1 MNLTQLKAQIEGMPK
16 YHQVQILQLFNSLVP
31 QALNE
36 NKNGTFIN
44 LSELETAVIEKIEQY
59 VKYVQE
65 QQQNLKHVETEKT
78 RLQQQFFGLAAPAKL
93 N

>member
-1 MNLTQLKAQIEGMPK
+1 MNLTQLKAQIEVMSK
-16 YHQVQILQLFNSLVP
+16 YHQVQILQLFNTLVP

-44 LSELETAVIEKIEQY
+44 LSELDEAVLQKIEQY
-59 VKYVQE
+59 VKYVNE
-65 QQQNLKHVETEKT
+65 QQLTLKNVESEKS
-78 RLQQQFFGLAAPAKL
+78 RLQQQFFGAA